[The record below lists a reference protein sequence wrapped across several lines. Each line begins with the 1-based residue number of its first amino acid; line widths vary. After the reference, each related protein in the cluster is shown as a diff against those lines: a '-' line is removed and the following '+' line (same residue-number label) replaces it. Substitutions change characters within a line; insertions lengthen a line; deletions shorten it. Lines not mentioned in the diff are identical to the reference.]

1 MGIEGGLS
9 NKNFRLDFHCSWV
22 DRDDGLARQNTLK
35 TVASKRSSDPSVNA
49 APLTLRRE
57 LADRLFVRAAASGRK
72 TAANTCLIVLL
83 RFCIWNSPT

>member
-1 MGIEGGLS
+1 MGMEGNLS

-35 TVASKRSSDPSVNA
+35 SVAAKRSSDPSVNA

-57 LADRLFVRAAASGRK
+57 LADCLWARATAAGRK
-72 TAANTCLIVLL
+72 TAANTGLIVLL
-83 RFCIWNSPT
+83 RFCI